1 MTTTRASRSI
11 EIKAPVEEVFA
22 LIDDPYQ
29 SMSLME
35 KDKQAQVS
43 SVETAEDG
51 SVTSYEWT
59 AWIPMLHHDLRG
71 TSTVMERELNR
82 RLVVS
87 SSTGPVM
94 TWEVEPA
101 GEGTR
106 LTFSEEISSRIPLW
120 EKVEVFA
127 AAPHGLNQFHDEMLA
142 RIKERLEA

>member
-22 LIDDPYQ
+22 FIDDPYKT
-29 SMSLME
+29 MSIMDE
-35 KDKQAQVS
+35 ANNTQTS

-51 SVTSYEWT
+51 SVTSYEWK

-71 TSTVMERELNR
+71 TNTVTERELNR

-120 EKVEVFA
+120 DKLEAFIG
-127 AAPHGLNQFHDEMLA
+127 APQGLNQFHDERLA
-142 RIKERLEA
+142 QIKERLEA

>member
-22 LIDDPYQ
+22 LIDDPNQ
-29 SMSLME
+29 FLSLMGE
-35 KDKQAQVS
+35 ANKAEVS
-43 SVETAEDG
+43 SVETGEDG
-51 SVTSYEWT
+51 SVTSYEWK
-59 AWIPMLHHDLRG
+59 AWIPMLHHDIRG
-71 TSTVMERELNR
+71 TNTVTEREPNR
-82 RLVVS
+82 RLTVS

-120 EKVEVFA
+120 DKVEAFVG
-127 AAPHGLNQFHDEMLA
+127 APQGLNQFHDEVLA
-142 RIKERLEA
+142 RVKERLEA